1 MANFRGLLEL
11 ESFPVLK
18 PRDPPK
24 VCVVEATR
32 GVIVTASKGG
42 TRWGPLPPS
51 TPYLVPHRLPARP
64 KLPRKENITDD
75 TGLRCEYLTNRSCW
89 KRTGT
94 LTTPLEKR
102 KQVFF

>member
-75 TGLRCEYLTNRSCW
+75 TGLRCEYLTNRSC
-89 KRTGT
+89 
-94 LTTPLEKR
+94 
-102 KQVFF
+102 